1 MEYPNPKIKFY
12 TTRTLS
18 QKLTVTFEYLR
29 ENWRPLLIF
38 SFYLILPVCLFQA
51 FAMNAYMRFAFSA
64 GVESASGNLIDP
76 IFSFIWNFG
85 MLVILL
91 LLGNSVLYALVY
103 SLMTEYEKRDNRL
116 MDIKLADFK
125 TSLIR
130 NIGKILRVNLFIGG
144 IATLLC
150 TIVVLLA
157 VSMTETLFLTLPV
170 LLIGGVAVIVP
181 INLFIPV
188 YIFEDI
194 PFFEALR
201 KAFRYGFSAW
211 GEIFVIVLVLGL
223 MGNIISSVT
232 MMPWYIVLVFGEI
245 FSLAEPDSAIN
256 ASIWYQ
262 FITYL
267 LGIVQSY
274 GMYVSYILSAVG
286 IAFQYFHIREK
297 KEGISF
303 NADIRNFDQL

>member
-1 MEYPNPKIKFY
+1 MEYPHPKIKFY

-29 ENWRPLLIF
+29 ENWKPLLIF

-51 FAMNAYMRFAFSA
+51 FSMNAYMRFAFTA
-64 GVESASGNLIDP
+64 GYESAAGNLSDP
-76 IFSFIWNFG
+76 IFSFIWNIG
-85 MLVILL
+85 MLFILL

-103 SLMTEYEKRDNRL
+103 SLMAEYEQRESRL
-116 MDIKLADFK
+116 MNIKLADFK
-125 TSLIR
+125 ASLIR
-130 NIGKILRVNLFIGG
+130 NIWKILRVNLFIGG
-144 IATLLC
+144 IATILC
-150 TIVVLLA
+150 AIVILLA
-157 VSMTETLFLTLPV
+157 VSITETLFLTIPV
-170 LLIGGVAVIVP
+170 LAIGGVAVIVP
-181 INLFIPV
+181 LSLFIPV
-188 YIFEDI
+188 YLFEDI
-194 PFFEALR
+194 PFFEALS
-201 KAFRYGFSAW
+201 KSFRYGFSAW

-245 FSLAEPDSAIN
+245 FSLVEPDSAIN

-274 GMYVSYILSAVG
+274 GMYVSYILGAVG

-303 NADIRNFDQL
+303 DASIQNFDRL